1 MSTSSNRAAAVAS
14 DSEPQ
19 LTWEDQ
25 ERINLFGRLNNRA
38 DELDELIK
46 INKKRLDGFSDAE
59 ESILLADSDEA
70 PVRYRL
76 GEVFVEMP
84 ADKATEMLTA
94 ATEKVTAEVNKQQE
108 EVASIR
114 AKMVELKRALYAKL
128 GDTINLESG
137 DDE

>member
-1 MSTSSNRAAAVAS
+1 MAAAVAS